1 MIRAALFATSVT
13 GLAALSITAAAQTL
27 SAQAPSA
34 QAPSA
39 QGQAPPAVRASTREA
54 CMSSI
59 MSLCSRE
66 ARSGDRAATRACLIR
81 NLDKTKPECKSAVQA
96 AARVTRR

>member
-34 QAPSA
+34 Q
-39 QGQAPPAVRASTREA
+39 GQAPPAVRASIREA

>member
-27 SAQAPSA
+27 SAQ
-34 QAPSA
+34 
-39 QGQAPPAVRASTREA
+39 GQAPPAVRASIREA

-59 MSLCSRE
+59 MTLCSRE